1 MNENQRI
8 IAQIKETILNRIAA
22 HEYLPGEMIPSEREL
37 SALYQV
43 GRATVRAAID
53 ELVNQRYLVR
63 IQGNGTFVRKPSH
76 NKVALGVLN
85 EAKNA
90 SFTSLVRNFGIEL
103 SNKLLGTGILSNRKF
118 YAKKLGLS
126 LSEEIYGLHRIRLGN
141 QEPLALEYT
150 YVPLKYFP
158 DIGNYHFERISL
170 YDYMASKGHLPV
182 NFQETMMM
190 QTAGDKLRGYLQ
202 LQEDETIV
210 NYIEIIGYDKQGT
223 LVEYTESYSRPD
235 KLEVRFVTDV
245 GEG

>member
-1 MNENQRI
+1 MNKNQDI
-8 IAQIKETILNRIAA
+8 TTQIKETILNRIAA
-22 HEYLPGEMIPSEREL
+22 HEYLPGEMIPGEREL
-37 SALYQV
+37 AAMYHVS
-43 GRATVRAAID
+43 RPTVRAAID
-53 ELVNQRYLVR
+53 ELVNQRHLVR
-63 IQGNGTFVRKPSH
+63 IQGSGTFVRKSTQ

-103 SNKLLGTGILSNRKF
+103 SNKLLGTGIISNRRF
-118 YAKKLGLS
+118 YAEKLGLS
-126 LSEEIYGLHRIRLGN
+126 LTEEIYGLHRIRLGN

-158 DIGNYHFERISL
+158 DIDSYHFERISL
-170 YDYMASKGHLPV
+170 YDYMDSKGHLPV

-190 QTAGDKLRGYLQ
+190 QTAGDKLRNYLQ

-210 NYIEIIGYDKQGT
+210 NYIEIIGYDNQGN

-235 KLEVRFVTDV
+235 KLEVRFVTDA
-245 GEG
+245 GE